1 MTVETESE
9 SHANPRVRAVA
20 LNSNQK
26 RALVVEDER
35 AVSELIQEVVNSLD
49 IEAVALDANSRANCS
64 FKDEKFDVVLIGL
77 CGPSDAGIELV
88 RKIRRSELNRKTP
101 IIMISDDQRLS
112 TLSRAFEVGV
122 SFLVHKPI
130 DKMRLTKLI
139 YVTQGLVEHERR
151 RFRRV
156 PVKAEVS
163 IRSDVSELAGETI
176 DISMNGMLVR
186 TSHTLPLGS
195 LVEVSLF
202 VHSETEPIVGLGS
215 VVRIVSETQMGILL
229 DRFAGSEML
238 RLQERL
244 LHQISD

>member
-1 MTVETESE
+1 MTVDTEFE
-9 SHANPRVRAVA
+9 SHANVRTRAVP

-49 IEAVALDANSRANCS
+49 IEAVHLDASSRANCS
-64 FKDEKFDVVLIGL
+64 FEKEKYDVVLISL

-88 RKIRRSELNRKTP
+88 QKIRKSQLNRKTP

-112 TLSRAFEVGV
+112 TLSKAFEAGV
-122 SFLVHKPI
+122 SFLAHKPI
-130 DKMRLTKLI
+130 DKVRLTKLI
-139 YVTQGLVEHERR
+139 FVTQGLVEHERR

-156 PVKAEVS
+156 PMKAEVS

-186 TSHTLPLGS
+186 TSHTFPVGLP
-195 LVEVSLF
+195 VEVSLF

-215 VVRIVSETQMGILL
+215 VARIVSETQMGILL
-229 DRFAGSEML
+229 DRFAGPEML

>member
-1 MTVETESE
+1 METESE
-9 SHANPRVRAVA
+9 SHANPRASAVP

-26 RALVVEDER
+26 RALVVEDELT
-35 AVSELIQEVVNSLD
+35 VSELIQEVVKSLD
-49 IEAVALDANSRANCS
+49 IEAVVLGASSRADCS
-64 FKDEKFDVVLIGL
+64 FQDEKFDVVLIAL
-77 CGPSDAGIELV
+77 CGSSDAGIEIV
-88 RKIRRSELNRKTP
+88 RKIRGSELNRKTP

-163 IRSDVSELAGETI
+163 IRSDASELAGETI

-186 TSHTLPLGS
+186 TSHTLPLGA

-202 VHSETEPIVGLGS
+202 VHSEAEPIVGLGS
-215 VVRIVSETQMGILL
+215 VVRIVSDTQMGILL
-229 DRFAGSEML
+229 DRFPGSEML

>member
-1 MTVETESE
+1 METESE
-9 SHANPRVRAVA
+9 SRANPPGRA
-20 LNSNQK
+20 LTSNSSQK
-26 RALVVEDER
+26 RALVVEDEQ
-35 AVSELIQEVVNSLD
+35 ATTELIQEVVNSLD
-49 IEAVALDANSRANCS
+49 IEAITLDASSRANCS
-64 FKDEKFDVVLIGL
+64 FNDEKFDVVLIGL
-77 CGPSDAGIELV
+77 PGPSDAGIELV
-88 RKIRRSELNRKTP
+88 RKIRRSVLNRKTP

-130 DKMRLTKLI
+130 DKLRLTKLI

-186 TSHTLPLGS
+186 ASHTLPVGS

-202 VHSETEPIVGLGS
+202 VKSETEPIVGLGS
-215 VVRIVSETQMGILL
+215 VVRIVNETQMGILL
-229 DRFAGSEML
+229 DRFACSEML

-244 LHQISD
+244 LNQISD